1 MVGGG
6 HDDDDGAIDWQTP
19 PDDARGWDELA
30 SATTRTDALR
40 AMESRL
46 AAQSAALTATLQ
58 SHLASEA
65 AHQQARDEA
74 IEAAFV
80 GLVRRID
87 AANSERAAQVA
98 TLRDLEARLGEH
110 QAATAEMASQLP
122 RLASQVAS
130 MTSRLDE
137 SLGAQRKRLE
147 AIATSVAG
155 LAAAPTPKAPALEEE
170 LGHLAAV
177 VADLRDQPLPLA
189 AEIAA
194 LQAQVAD
201 AVDRWPAA
209 SSELA
214 ALRARV
220 DDLCERPLLADE
232 INALS
237 RHVGELVAR
246 PAVPTS
252 TTERSIGGA
261 ASTAALAAL
270 QARMEELLAPLAD
283 AGARERPAA
292 MVPSPP
298 SEPGPDGASAPWWH
312 RLSAAVED
320 LRTAHRDPGP
330 SFTFV
335 HDRLD
340 ALFAAVDGL
349 RREVAAPTA
358 ESEAVTE
365 AVAGRDR
372 PRPATETT
380 DLVAYQPPP
389 APVGAE
395 GGTGA
400 TGAQEYDLDELRR
413 AVAAVHDDR
422 AELAEHLDRL
432 ALEVHESR
440 QRRPELTSSL
450 QAIASLVESQGSAAA
465 DLRFRLVALAEL
477 AHRLDV
483 TAGRTESA
491 LAPLSVGLDSLAG
504 RFEAIESRIT
514 EAVAAL
520 GDQVDASGPQREEA
534 VRTVIDQIRAGNDR
548 VEDSLIALAA
558 QTRAIDGRIDG
569 ALAAVIDS
577 NEQSTTALADT
588 VERLAARTVG
598 AEPSELDELVAELR
612 ADRSRPGVDPEAV
625 STAVLA
631 PISGVVARIERR
643 LDGEFDTVGWHV
655 EALGALL
662 VQLVDA
668 VHRLEAE
675 MLGAQPGA
683 EQLLGAAADMVERL
697 RARARPAE
705 GPETDPDESGRSAD
719 GA

>member
-6 HDDDDGAIDWQTP
+6 HDDDDGGAIDWQTP
-19 PDDARGWDELA
+19 PDDARGWDELT

-58 SHLASEA
+58 AHLASEA

-98 TLRDLEARLGEH
+98 TLRDVETRLGEH
-110 QAATAEMASQLP
+110 QAATAEMASHLP

-130 MTSRLDE
+130 LTSRLDE
-137 SLGAQRKRLE
+137 SLVAQRKRLE

-155 LAAAPTPKAPALEEE
+155 LAAAPPPAPALEEE

-177 VADLRDQPLPLA
+177 VADLRDQPPPLA
-189 AEIAA
+189 AELAA
-194 LQAQVAD
+194 LTAQVAE
-201 AVDRWPAA
+201 AVARPPAA
-209 SSELA
+209 STELA

-220 DDLCERPLLADE
+220 DELCERPPLADE
-232 INALS
+232 ITALS
-237 RHVGELVAR
+237 RQVGELVAR
-246 PAVPTS
+246 PAMPAS
-252 TTERSIGGA
+252 TTEATAGAA
-261 ASTAALAAL
+261 ASTAALATL
-270 QARMEELLAPLAD
+270 RSRMEELLAPLAD
-283 AGARERPAA
+283 TAARERPAA
-292 MVPSPP
+292 VVASPP
-298 SEPGPDGASAPWWH
+298 SEPGPEGAPAPWWH

-320 LRTAHRDPGP
+320 LRTTHRDPGP

-349 RREVAAPTA
+349 RREVTAETA
-358 ESEAVTE
+358 ESRAPTE
-365 AVAGRDR
+365 TGMGRDR
-372 PRPATETT
+372 PRPAAGTTEI
-380 DLVAYQPPP
+380 VAYRPPP
-389 APVGAE
+389 APAGAE
-395 GGTGA
+395 GDDGA
-400 TGAQEYDLDELRR
+400 TDAQEHALEELRR
-413 AVAAVHDDR
+413 AVAAVHEDR

-432 ALEVHESR
+432 AVEVHESR

-491 LAPLSVGLDSLAG
+491 LAPLSVGLESLAG
-504 RFEAIESRIT
+504 RFEAIEGRIA
-514 EAVAAL
+514 EAVASL
-520 GDQVDASGPQREEA
+520 GEQAGTSEYRREEA
-534 VRTVIDQIRAGNDR
+534 LRAVIDQLRVGNDR
-548 VEDSLIALAA
+548 VGDSLIALAA

-577 NEQSTTALADT
+577 NEQSTTALADM
-588 VERLAARTVG
+588 VERLASRAVG
-598 AEPSELDELVAELR
+598 TEPSELDELVAALR
-612 ADRSRPGVDPEAV
+612 ADRAGPGFDPDAV
-625 STAVLA
+625 GAAVLA
-631 PISGVVARIERR
+631 PISGVVARIESR

-655 EALGALL
+655 EALGSLL

-675 MLGAQPGA
+675 MLGVQPGSG
-683 EQLLGAAADMVERL
+683 QLLGAAADMVERL
-697 RARARPAE
+697 RAGARPGE
-705 GPETDPDESGRSAD
+705 GPETAPDGSGRPAN